1 MVNAAKNS
9 AKKVRELT
17 VCALSIAGI
26 DPGGG
31 AGLFADMRAFHKCQ
45 VFGTGVVSLTTVQ
58 STGGLDSVKV
68 VSTEH
73 VIQQAL
79 AVINHQN
86 VRAIKTGALGSATN
100 VKAVAELLRELTGI
114 PYVVDPVMVATKGD
128 AQLLDKAALKALRE
142 QLIPGATL
150 VTPNVSEAE
159 AIVGLSISNLD
170 DAIGAGHAI
179 CEMGANAALMTG
191 GHMKGKDCVDVVVF
205 DDGTVMELRTPRLP
219 LRKTLHGA
227 GCTLSALITGRLA
240 RGEGLMPAVKWS
252 KRALQAALEAPLDV
266 GGALR
271 VLAL

>member
-1 MVNAAKNS
+1 MAKAPS
-9 AKKVRELT
+9 KKTRELT

-31 AGLFADMRAFHKCQ
+31 AGLYADMRAFHKCQ
-45 VFGTGVVSLTTVQ
+45 VFGTGAVALTTVQ
-58 STGGLDSVKV
+58 STGGLESVKV
-68 VSTEH
+68 VPTEH
-73 VIQQAL
+73 LIQQAL

-86 VRAIKTGALGSATN
+86 VRAIKTGALGSSAN

-128 AQLLDKAALKALRE
+128 AALLDKAALKALRE

-150 VTPNVSEAE
+150 VTANVPEAE
-159 AIVGLSISNLD
+159 AIVGLSISNVS

-179 CEMGANAALMTG
+179 CEMGANAALIKG
-191 GHMKGKDCVDVVVF
+191 GHLKGKDCVDVVVF

-219 LRKTLHGA
+219 LGKTLHGG

-240 RGEGLMPAVKWS
+240 RGEGLMAAIKWS
-252 KRALQAALEAPLDV
+252 KRTLQVALENALDV
-266 GGALR
+266 GGSLR
-271 VLAL
+271 VLSV